1 MIAAG
6 LDIGGT
12 KIETQVF
19 DSNWALVE
27 RRRVATPQTYDALL
41 EAVVEQIVWAQTVAG
56 ETVSVGI
63 GAAGLVHPQT
73 GLVLAANLAASGK
86 PFPADIARAVNT
98 PVTYMNDCRALA
110 VSEAIFG
117 AGLSH
122 RTVMSVILG
131 TGIGGGIVV
140 DGVVAQGSTGM
151 AGEFGHIAAS
161 ADVIMRYDLPI
172 WPCGC
177 GRQGCIE
184 TYVAGAGL
192 QRLAL
197 HVTGQVVTPEQIAQ
211 RRTGD
216 MAHVWEIWCALAA
229 EFIHT
234 LTLIADPDVIVL
246 GGGLSKIDGVTDDL
260 THAAQAVQLGGF
272 GVSPIVLATGGDT
285 SGARGA
291 AYTAWKGT
299 T

>member
-19 DSNWALVE
+19 DSDWALVE

-41 EAVVEQIVWAQTVAG
+41 ETVVEQIMWAQTVAG
-56 ETVSVGI
+56 ETVTVGI
-63 GAAGLVHPQT
+63 GADGLVHPET
-73 GLVLAANLAASGK
+73 ELVLGANLAASGK
-86 PFPADIARAVNT
+86 TFPADIGRATNT
-98 PVTYMNDCRALA
+98 SVTYMNDCRALA

-117 AGLSH
+117 AGRGHS
-122 RTVMSVILG
+122 TVMAVILG
-131 TGIGGGIVV
+131 TGIGGGIAV
-140 DGVVAQGSTGM
+140 DGVVVQGATGM

-161 ADVIMRYDLPI
+161 ADVIVRYGLPI

-197 HVTGQVVTPEQIAQ
+197 HVTGQVVTPEQIGQ

-246 GGGLSKIDGVTDDL
+246 GGGLSKIDGITDDL
-260 THAAQAVQLGGF
+260 TQAAQAVQLSGF
-272 GVSPIVLATGGDT
+272 AVPPIVLATGGDT

-291 AYTAWKGT
+291 AYTAWKAT

>member
-19 DSNWALVE
+19 DSDWALVE

-41 EAVVEQIVWAQTVAG
+41 ETVVEQIMWAQTVAA
-56 ETVSVGI
+56 ETVAVGI
-63 GAAGLVHPQT
+63 GAAGLVHPET
-73 GLVLAANLAASGK
+73 ELVLGANLAASGK
-86 PFPADIARAVNT
+86 H
-98 PVTYMNDCRALA
+98 
-110 VSEAIFG
+110 S
-117 AGLSH
+117 
-122 RTVMSVILG
+122 TVMAVILG
-131 TGIGGGIVV
+131 TGIGGGIAV
-140 DGVVAQGSTGM
+140 DGVVAQGATGM

-161 ADVIMRYDLPI
+161 ADVIVRYGLPI

-197 HVTGQVVTPEQIAQ
+197 HVTGQVVTPEQIGQ

-246 GGGLSKIDGVTDDL
+246 GGGLSKTDGITDDL
-260 THAAQAVQLGGF
+260 TRAAQAVQLSGF
-272 GVSPIVLATGGDT
+272 AVPPIVLATGGDT

-291 AYTAWKGT
+291 AYTAWKAT